1 LLFIGKRRN
10 LSSRRIVVAGANFAG
25 LCAARSIPQ
34 AWSVTV
40 LDPNPFF
47 EFLPNI
53 HELVS
58 QRKSPKSLRLDK
70 AAIIKRAGHKW
81 VGERVTAIRPDKKQI
96 VCSSGDSLGYDAL
109 ILAVGGVNNTFGI
122 EGAAR
127 YSMPFK
133 SPDHCA
139 AINRRLE
146 NLVHRQKGIRVVI
159 VGGGLEGVEALG
171 EILRRFGRH
180 PGLKISVV
188 EGQDRLL
195 PEAPPVIDPEVRRH
209 CRGLAVKFLTGE
221 KVAQV
226 REGAVVLASGKSL
239 ETDIT
244 LWTGGAKAPDL
255 LYESGLA
262 QRPGAWAKV
271 DKHLASQ
278 AHPAIFVAGDAA
290 QLDSALPKQAYHA
303 MDMGRLSAQNAMN
316 LLDGKALKI
325 YSPSAKP
332 ALISFGEMDA
342 FAVSGNKVFAGT
354 VFNAAKEAVY
364 QLVMARMDSSWPL
377 ARAAR
382 ASWRGAQGALTLALG
397 SASSLER
404 LLALGKIRALR

>member
-1 LLFIGKRRN
+1 MLLVGKKRSRSNRR
-10 LSSRRIVVAGANFAG
+10 VVVVGANFAG
-25 LCAARSIPQ
+25 LCAARAIP
-34 AWSVTV
+34 AGWAVTL

-53 HELVS
+53 HEVVS
-58 QRKSPKSLRLDK
+58 QRKSPQSLRLDK
-70 AAIIKRAGHKW
+70 AGIIKRLGHKW
-81 VGERVTAIRPDKKQI
+81 IPQRAAAILPDKKQV
-96 VCSSGDSLGYDAL
+96 VCDFGNVFEYDAL

-209 CRGLAVKFLTGE
+209 CRGLAVEFLTGE
-221 KVAQV
+221 KVAEV
-226 REGAVVLASGKSL
+226 REGTVVLASGKSL

-271 DKHLASQ
+271 DKYLASP

-303 MDMGRLSAQNAMN
+303 MDMGRLAAQNAMN
-316 LLDGKALKI
+316 LLDGKALKT
-325 YSPSAKP
+325 YSPSLKP

-342 FAVSGNKVFAGT
+342 FAVSGSKVFAGT
-354 VFNAAKEAVY
+354 IFNAAKEAVY
-364 QLVMARMDSSWPL
+364 QLVMARMDSSWPP

-382 ASWRGAQGALTLALG
+382 ASWRGVQGALNLALG
-397 SASSLER
+397 SDFSLKR
-404 LLALGKIRALR
+404 LLASGKIRALR

>member
-1 LLFIGKRRN
+1 MFFIGKKPN

-25 LCAARSIPQ
+25 LCAARAIP
-34 AWSVTV
+34 AGWSVTV

-53 HELVS
+53 HEVIS
-58 QRKSPKSLRLDK
+58 RRKSPESLRLDK

-81 VGERVTAIRPDKKQI
+81 IAQRVAAILPDKKQV
-96 VCSSGDSLGYDAL
+96 VCDAGNVFEYDAL
-109 ILAVGGVNNTFGI
+109 ILAVGGENNTFGI
-122 EGAAR
+122 EGAAQ
-127 YSMPFK
+127 YAMPFK
-133 SPDHCA
+133 CADHCA

-146 NLVHRQKGIRVVI
+146 NLVHRQKGIKVVI

-171 EILRRFGRH
+171 EILRAFGRH
-180 PGLKISVV
+180 PGIKISVV
-188 EGQDRLL
+188 EGQNRLL
-195 PEAPPVIDPEVRRH
+195 PEAPPVIDPVLRRH
-209 CRGLAVKFLTGE
+209 CKGLAVEFLTGE
-221 KVAQV
+221 RVAQV
-226 REGAVVLASGKSL
+226 KEGKVFLASGKSL

-262 QRPGAWAKV
+262 QRPGAWAEV
-271 DKHLASQ
+271 DKHLASK
-278 AHPAIFVAGDAA
+278 AHPSIFVAGDAA
-290 QLDSALPKQAYHA
+290 QLESALPKQAYHA
-303 MDMGRLSAQNAMN
+303 MDMGRLAAQNAMN
-316 LLDGKALKI
+316 LLGGKELAT

-354 VFNAAKEAVY
+354 IFNAAKEAVY
-364 QLVMARMDSSWPL
+364 QLVMTRMDSSRPPT
-377 ARAAR
+377 RAAR
-382 ASWRGAQGALTLALG
+382 ASWRGAQGALNLALG
-397 SASSLER
+397 SASSLSS